1 MSNTETE
8 TETETETATATATE
22 PSKKAS
28 GKRVVIGMLLT
39 VTVVAGTALYFA
51 NLARSLKPARSVPFH
66 LQLQETTVG
75 LKIELDLLRNK
86 LKANAKTNGKGPS
99 TPTGEQA
106 VLADKVA
113 AVAKRSARTLKM
125 LPKTIERIAAQ
136 ARAIRNDPFSKPA
149 DKRAAGERIET
160 LPAIETKAVMQLEA
174 LRDQAVGLLGE
185 LKQQT
190 R

>member
-1 MSNTETE
+1 MSNTESNTK
-8 TETETETATATATE
+8 TN
-22 PSKKAS
+22 
-28 GKRVVIGMLLT
+28 GKRIVIGMLLT

-75 LKIELDLLRNK
+75 LKIELDLLKNQ
-86 LKANAKTNGKGPS
+86 LKANFGATGSGPKTPAS
-99 TPTGEQA
+99 EQA

-174 LRDQAVGLLGE
+174 LRDQAIGLLGE
-185 LKQQT
+185 LKQQA

>member
-1 MSNTETE
+1 MSNTESNTK
-8 TETETETATATATE
+8 TN
-22 PSKKAS
+22 

-75 LKIELDLLRNK
+75 LKIELDLLKSK
-86 LKANAKTNGKGPS
+86 LKANFGGTGTGPS
-99 TPTGEQA
+99 TPVSEQA
-106 VLADKVA
+106 ILADKVA
-113 AVAKRSARTLKM
+113 AVAKRAARTLKM

-174 LRDQAVGLLGE
+174 LRDQAIGLLGE
-185 LKQQT
+185 LKKQA